1 MLRSLRPSHRG
12 FTLVEMIGV
21 LAIMAV
27 VAAMVA
33 PSVVR
38 QIKTATAVGEDAKLD
53 DIVQALTN
61 GIRATGIIPN
71 PNLNPTNTSVNGFGW
86 AYLASNYTRLSGSN
100 LTSVFPG
107 LINITVSSG
116 VTNTNETYRRL
127 YLSTNLAAAASKG
140 GFAKTITNWGAVMF
154 PTNAKMYLV
163 SASRPDFSLALATNG
178 FGSGVQ
184 TAANNYS
191 KDAVSSL
198 DGWVKQFSDGV
209 ISAPAN
215 IVGVSRTNQGEF
227 LHVRTIDIAGI
238 FNETQAAQQ
247 KAIEQEDKNLEEIAR
262 ALVAA
267 IQATGQLP
275 NPNVKPFDAGGWAN
289 LAQSYTTLTANTAN
303 PPANADQRGTLQFAF
318 PRDANGNLT
327 ARRVYLDP
335 RLMKY
340 LVAIGG
346 FSTPNKGWDSTTD
359 ADASGTAD
367 MNEGAMRMYIL
378 SSSKPDLGL
387 AAPVNGPNVQTAAES
402 YDDDG
407 LLTALLN
414 WKKVYTPPSDPMPGV
429 IPVPNVIAKWGNPY
443 TPLVNYSTRGEFVN
457 VKVVD
462 LRPLF
467 CRVELIDTACPPTA
481 TITTYGSYTY
491 KNPSVNFFSAVA
503 VFDIR
508 DGNLSPIAAARVL
521 TAGPPADITVL
532 GNPQPQYLDRG
543 STLAAG
549 NPSGRDGT
557 VGTTPAQVTPSL
569 NPQPRFRIP
578 ISGSVSPPLG
588 GMFIANVQTF
598 YVLKGTSLQLWD
610 NASVTPV
617 LTTTIESDSSFKY
630 FGSTWTRVD

>member
-1 MLRSLRPSHRG
+1 MLRSIRPFHRG

-71 PNLNPTNTSVNGFGW
+71 PNLNPTTTNANGFGW
-86 AYLASNYTRLSGSN
+86 AYVASNYTRLSGLN
-100 LTSVFPG
+100 LISVFPG

-127 YLSTNLAAAASKG
+127 YLSTNLAAAASNG
-140 GFAKTITNWGAVMF
+140 GFANTITNWGAVVF

-163 SASRPDFSLALATNG
+163 SASRPDFTLALATNG
-178 FGSGVQ
+178 AGAQ
-184 TAANNYS
+184 TTNNSYANS
-191 KDAVSSL
+191 AVSSL
-198 DGWVKQFSDGV
+198 DGWVKQFSNGV
-209 ISAPAN
+209 VSAPAN

-227 LHVRTIDIAGI
+227 LHLRTIDIAGI

-247 KAIEQEDKNLEEIAR
+247 KTIEQEDENLEEIAR

-275 NPNVKPFDAGGWAN
+275 NPNVKAFDAGGWAN
-289 LAQSYTTLTANTAN
+289 LAQNYTTLTANTAN
-303 PPANADQRGTLQFAF
+303 PPANANERGSLEFAF
-318 PRDANGNLT
+318 PRDANGGLT
-327 ARRVYLDP
+327 ARRIFLDP
-335 RLMKY
+335 RLMRY
-340 LVAIGG
+340 LVANLR
-346 FSTPNKGWDSTTD
+346 FLTPTSGWNSTTD

-378 SSSKPDLGL
+378 SSSKPDLVL
-387 AAPVNGPNVQTAAES
+387 AAPVNGPNVQTAAKS
-402 YDDDG
+402 YDDGG

-414 WKKVYTPPSDPMPGV
+414 WKKVYTPPSDTMPGV
-429 IPVPNVIAKWGNPY
+429 IPVPNVIAQWGNPY

-543 STLAAG
+543 SALAAG

-557 VGTTPAQVTPSL
+557 VGTAPAQVTPAL

-588 GMFIANVQTF
+588 GMFVANVQTF

>member
-1 MLRSLRPSHRG
+1 
-12 FTLVEMIGV
+12 MIGV

-127 YLSTNLAAAASKG
+127 YLSTNLVGTASSG
-140 GFAKTITNWGAVMF
+140 GFTKTITNWGAVVF

-163 SASRPDFSLALATNG
+163 SASRPDFTLALATNG

-227 LHVRTIDIAGI
+227 LHLRTIDIAGI
-238 FNETQAAQQ
+238 FNETRTAQQ
-247 KAIEQEDKNLEEIAR
+247 KAIEQEDENLEEIAR
-262 ALVAA
+262 ALVAS
-267 IQATGQLP
+267 IQAKGRIP
-275 NPNVKPFDAGGWAN
+275 DPNVV
-289 LAQSYTTLTANTAN
+289 ST
-303 PPANADQRGTLQFAF
+303 
-318 PRDANGNLT
+318 DANGWVGLASSYSSLGT
-327 ARRVYLDP
+327 DKFRYSFPASPKSERRVYLDTT
-335 RLMKY
+335 LTG
-340 LVAIGG
+340 LVSL
-346 FSTPNKGWDSTTD
+346 STPATGW
-359 ADASGTAD
+359 AALP
-367 MNEGAMRMYIL
+367 GAPATMFIV
-378 SSSKPDLGL
+378 SSSKEDLDL
-387 AAPVNGPNVQTAAES
+387 TCNANGPGANDGVKNQFDWLRSWTKTAGT
-402 YDDDG
+402 DG
-407 LLTALLN
+407 
-414 WKKVYTPPSDPMPGV
+414 KVLANNAIIVSWTE
-429 IPVPNVIAKWGNPY
+429 
-443 TPLVNYSTRGEFVN
+443 RGEFLH
-457 VKVVD
+457 VKKID
-462 LRPLF
+462 LRSLF

-481 TITTYGSYTY
+481 TITTYGDYTY
-491 KNPSVNFFSAVA
+491 TDPSINFFGAAA
-503 VFDIR
+503 VFYIR
-508 DGNLSPIAAARVL
+508 DSNSGLITARALTGAA
-521 TAGPPADITVL
+521 PADITVL

-543 STLAAG
+543 SALTTG
-549 NPSGRDGT
+549 SPRGGT
-557 VGTTPAQVTPSL
+557 VVTTAAQVTPAL

-578 ISGSVSPPLG
+578 ISGSASTPPA
-588 GMFIANVQTF
+588 GMFPANIQTF
-598 YVLKGTSLQLWD
+598 YVLKGTALELWGS
-610 NASVTPV
+610 ASAGSV
-617 LTTTIESDSSFKY
+617 LTTTIESDCSFKY